1 MGAGE
6 AGLSRRSVLTGQ
18 LGRRIVHIS
27 SAVVTAF
34 PERCSEVAD
43 RLATLPGT
51 EVDRVENGKIVIV
64 MEAESSGEIG
74 SQLADIA
81 LMDGVLT
88 ANMVFEQVD
97 SLDDEG
103 GEP

>member
-1 MGAGE
+1 MGAGR

-18 LGRRIVHIS
+18 LAPRTVHIS
-27 SAVVTAF
+27 SAVVSAF
-34 PERCSEVAD
+34 PARCSEVAE
-43 RLATLPGT
+43 RIARLPGT

-64 MEAESSGEIG
+64 MEAESSGELG
-74 SQLADIA
+74 GRLASIA
-81 LMDGVLT
+81 LMDGVLS

-103 GEP
+103 GAP